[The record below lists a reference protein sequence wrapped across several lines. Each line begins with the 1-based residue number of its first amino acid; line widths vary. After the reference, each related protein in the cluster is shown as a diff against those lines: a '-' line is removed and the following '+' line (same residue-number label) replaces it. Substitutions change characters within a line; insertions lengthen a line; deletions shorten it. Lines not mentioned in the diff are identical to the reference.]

1 MQVNIQGLPE
11 QTVNNLSDV
20 DVMLV
25 ENISDANPKRKLT
38 MESLGDFLADGVT
51 ITAASGVLSAVA
63 GGGTALDIAGLP
75 NQPSSDIADSDVM
88 VLEDVSDSN
97 AKKKFALGALATR
110 LADGSSIT
118 SDAGTLSAEIE
129 DWAHTGE
136 NGQTPILRGGTG
148 SSTEGGARIN
158 LGLENACIDI
168 GYVGS
173 IFTCTQADGG
183 TETVTITTTGLDI
196 AGLQNQPSN
205 EFADADVM
213 VLEDVSESNAQKK
226 LSLGALAT
234 RLADGSSITS
244 NSGTLTAEI
253 EDWAHTGENGQ
264 APILRGGTGSSTEAG
279 ARINLGLNN
288 ACIDIGYAGTT
299 FTCTQA
305 DGGTETV
312 TITISGESFDLHDD
326 VGTAR
331 GTLNGSDRV
340 LVSAENISGD
350 PNRFVTL
357 TEIYDSIQDI
367 VTDNNSNPNSID
379 RFYVSR
385 ENELGDP
392 LKYMTM
398 GQLAAKLADGITIT
412 SNSSSELSAVPGGSD
427 ADGVVDAASYTGGTL
442 TLERSVGANIVAT
455 GLTEPFD
462 LHDDVGS
469 ARGTL
474 NGSDRV
480 LVSAENISGD
490 PNRYATLTALYDG
503 IQDIVTDN
511 NSSPSSIDRFY
522 VSRESHLGDPL
533 QYVTMGQLAGELA
546 DADGVVDAASY
557 TGGTLTLERSVGA
570 DLTVSGFTTP
580 FDLHDDVSNIN
591 SAPNPLDR
599 LVSSDESA
607 SGDPNEWLTIRDV
620 LNEMADSASTKQAT
634 PANNDRFFLADVSEG
649 GRPLRYIEKSELQT
663 SLVTQQSVAHALFGT
678 LREVDIAEP
687 SGTPRPFTGSGFVD
701 WSGRTLIFISLGD
714 HTATANEHSEQA
726 TFTLFVDELLE
737 VATSTAGSVPII
749 LTGPTRNS
757 LSIHFIDRG
766 DAAGVHLA
774 HFGRTVHGELLIATD
789 DTATGGFYPFRAI
802 AQ

>member
-1 MQVNIQGLPE
+1 M
-11 QTVNNLSDV
+11 
-20 DVMLV
+20 
-25 ENISDANPKRKLT
+25 
-38 MESLGDFLADGVT
+38 
-51 ITAASGVLSAVA
+51 
-63 GGGTALDIAGLP
+63 
-75 NQPSSDIADSDVM
+75 
-88 VLEDVSDSN
+88 
-97 AKKKFALGALATR
+97 
-110 LADGSSIT
+110 
-118 SDAGTLSAEIE
+118 
-129 DWAHTGE
+129 
-136 NGQTPILRGGTG
+136 
-148 SSTEGGARIN
+148 
-158 LGLENACIDI
+158 
-168 GYVGS
+168 
-173 IFTCTQADGG
+173 
-183 TETVTITTTGLDI
+183 
-196 AGLQNQPSN
+196 
-205 EFADADVM
+205 
-213 VLEDVSESNAQKK
+213 
-226 LSLGALAT
+226 
-234 RLADGSSITS
+234 
-244 NSGTLTAEI
+244 
-253 EDWAHTGENGQ
+253 
-264 APILRGGTGSSTEAG
+264 
-279 ARINLGLNN
+279 NN

-350 PNRFVTL
+350 PNRYATL

-620 LNEMADSASTKQAT
+620 LDEMADSASTKQAT

-649 GRPLRYIEKSELQT
+649 GRPCGT
-663 SLVTQQSVAHALFGT
+663 S
-678 LREVDIAEP
+678 RNP
-687 SGTPRPFTGSGFVD
+687 SYR
-701 WSGRTLIFISLGD
+701 R
-714 HTATANEHSEQA
+714 
-726 TFTLFVDELLE
+726 
-737 VATSTAGSVPII
+737 
-749 LTGPTRNS
+749 R
-757 LSIHFIDRG
+757 
-766 DAAGVHLA
+766 
-774 HFGRTVHGELLIATD
+774 
-789 DTATGGFYPFRAI
+789 
-802 AQ
+802 